1 MHLSPK
7 AQGSFAQPPAING
20 GPIDNAFKP
29 GIPALKLIFDKVF
42 AVCALILISPAFFLL
57 CLAIWA
63 EGRGPVIFRHKRIG
77 KDGRTFE
84 CLKFRT
90 MDGNSEDRLA
100 QVLAIDPIAKK
111 EWDQSQKLFRDPRVS
126 RLGAFLRKS
135 SLDELPQFW
144 NILVGDMSVV
154 GPRPIINDEV
164 HHYGSDFSVY
174 TSVRPGLTGAWQIG
188 GRSETS
194 YEERVALDVNYVRE
208 WGILKD
214 ARIVAKTV
222 KIVLLGQGAY

>member
-1 MHLSPK
+1 
-7 AQGSFAQPPAING
+7 
-20 GPIDNAFKP
+20 
-29 GIPALKLIFDKVF
+29 
-42 AVCALILISPAFFLL
+42 
-57 CLAIWA
+57 
-63 EGRGPVIFRHKRIG
+63 
-77 KDGRTFE
+77 
-84 CLKFRT
+84 
-90 MDGNSEDRLA
+90 
-100 QVLAIDPIAKK
+100 
-111 EWDQSQKLFRDPRVS
+111 
-126 RLGAFLRKS
+126 
-135 SLDELPQFW
+135 
-144 NILVGDMSVV
+144 V